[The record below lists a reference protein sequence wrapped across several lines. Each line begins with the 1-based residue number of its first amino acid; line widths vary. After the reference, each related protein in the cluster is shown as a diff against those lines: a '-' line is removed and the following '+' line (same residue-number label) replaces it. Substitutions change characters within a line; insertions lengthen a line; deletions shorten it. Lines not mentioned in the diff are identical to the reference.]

1 MPLYLNDEF
10 LDTLVYE
17 EVAVALWAIRLHV
30 ADKAVTPAIALRLIK
45 QYLQPLIPP
54 ENCHLLYEQRLAT
67 WNGIWGI
74 YASLGFCVG
83 KTDDPR
89 LFEVM
94 KAVELIHRYTTLPP
108 REYTFPTVI
117 EVTYFLSMCGQLKIP
132 VQSHIRLEDG
142 QRLDPFSFCTL
153 CWRQPLPGRKLCA
166 HHAPNTPLQEEIDK
180 QAAAARYKS
189 GVRQRKRFDDA
200 VNHIL
205 TKEVTEFHKGLFTP
219 VVLFPGQGI
228 AAWMAE
234 RRPLL
239 WQLLGERQQ
248 EINDGNAV
256 SVMLDLLHSPD
267 GLPPKAYRI
276 YRRINQHLQ
285 EHPLLIWPMLIRA
298 EGWHR
303 CREDV
308 RGQWGGKRSGAGRPA
323 QLAIESSATSPYTD
337 PQAAAARGA
346 ADHRS

>member
-1 MPLYLNDEF
+1 MPLYLDDEF
-10 LDTLVYE
+10 LDSFVYE
-17 EVAVALWAIRLHV
+17 DVAVALWAIRLHA
-30 ADKAVTPAIALRLIK
+30 ADMAVTPAIALRLIR

-54 ENCHLLYEQRLAT
+54 EHCHVLYEQRVAT

-74 YASLGFCVG
+74 YAELGFCVG
-83 KTDDPR
+83 KSDDPR

-94 KAVELIHRYTTLPP
+94 KAVELIHHHTTWPP

-132 VQSHIRLEDG
+132 VQGQIRQGGGRRVDL
-142 QRLDPFSFCTL
+142 FSFCTL

-166 HHAPNTPLQEEIDK
+166 HHAPNTPLQEEVGT

-189 GVRQRKRFDDA
+189 GVRQKEQFDKA
-200 VNHIL
+200 VNRIL
-205 TKEVTEFHKGLFTP
+205 TKEVTEFHEGLFTP
-219 VVLFPGQGI
+219 VVLLPEQGI
-228 AAWMAE
+228 VAWIAE

-248 EINDGNAV
+248 EFNDGNAV
-256 SVMLDLLHSPD
+256 GMLLDLLHSPD
-267 GLPPKAYRI
+267 GLPAKAQQI
-276 YRRINQHLQ
+276 YRLINQHLH
-285 EHPLLIWPMLIRA
+285 EYPLLIWPMLIRA

-308 RGQWGGKRSGAGRPA
+308 RGQWGGKRSGAGRPV
-323 QLAIESSATSPYTD
+323 QPTIEPSATSPCTD
-337 PQAAAARGA
+337 QQPGAARGYA
-346 ADHRS
+346 EHRS